1 MSGLPATEQPPDR
14 TPRSDACTVVN
25 LMRRTTLF
33 FALLLSAVMHAQ
45 DPLMVLNDE
54 QFHFGP
60 LLFANPEDSA
70 AYAQFRKGLQR
81 AEPDVEPADS
91 HYRMVWR
98 EHQQGGRHT
107 VSRGDGTTVM
117 PTRGDSGVDELFLY
131 THFRTADG
139 RQGVLVS
146 YERPC
151 ALICRSAIYYV
162 AE

>member
-1 MSGLPATEQPPDR
+1 MYWE
-14 TPRSDACTVVN
+14 VN
-25 LMRRTTLF
+25 LMRRTTLP

-45 DPLMVLNDE
+45 DPLTVLYEE

-60 LLFANPEDSA
+60 PLYENPEDSA
-70 AYAQFRKGLQR
+70 AYAQFRKSLQR
-81 AEPDVEPADS
+81 AEPDEEPADS

-117 PTRGDSGVDELFLY
+117 PTRGESGVDELIQY
-131 THFRTADG
+131 THFRAVDG
-139 RQGVLVS
+139 RDVILVT

-151 ALICRSAIYYV
+151 AMICRSAIYYV

>member
-1 MSGLPATEQPPDR
+1 
-14 TPRSDACTVVN
+14 
-25 LMRRTTLF
+25 MRRTTLP

-45 DPLMVLNDE
+45 DPLTVLYDE
-54 QFHFGP
+54 HFHFGP
-60 LLFANPEDSA
+60 MLYENLEDSA

-81 AEPDVEPADS
+81 ADPDVESADS

-117 PTRGDSGVDELFLY
+117 PTRGDSGVDEFFLY
-131 THFRTADG
+131 AHFRTADG
-139 RQGVLVS
+139 RDVILVT

-151 ALICRSAIYYV
+151 AMICRSAIYYV

>member
-1 MSGLPATEQPPDR
+1 
-14 TPRSDACTVVN
+14 
-25 LMRRTTLF
+25 MRCTTLP

-45 DPLMVLNDE
+45 DPLTVLYDE

-60 LLFANPEDSA
+60 PRYENPEDSA

-81 AEPDVEPADS
+81 AEPNMEPANS

-117 PTRGDSGVDELFLY
+117 PTRGDSGVDEFFLY
-131 THFRTADG
+131 AHFRTADG
-139 RQGVLVS
+139 RDVILVT

-151 ALICRSAIYYV
+151 AMICRSAIYYV